1 MIKRGHQFRM
11 FHLSNDMLAR
21 KWAKKFRDKL
31 DYLVNSTQK
40 RTEEKRAFESNPVK
54 NLQIEEKNTMN

>member
-1 MIKRGHQFRM
+1 M

-40 RTEEKRAFESNPVK
+40 RTEEKRAFESNSVK
-54 NLQIEEKNTMN
+54 NLEIEEKNTMN